1 MEDIPLSEQPYT
13 DTESLA
19 IADLSPKRDEECF
32 NFPPRD
38 GTLGGMTVEGFV
50 SKHVGYGT
58 IERYRCQ
65 VRALPHPKSTRTEA
79 DASSKNPLEAIP
91 P

>member
-1 MEDIPLSEQPYT
+1 MWTMEDIPFSEQPYT
-13 DTESLA
+13 DTGSLA

-38 GTLGGMTVEGFV
+38 GTLGGMTVEGSV
-50 SKHVGYGT
+50 SKHIVYGT

-65 VRALPHPKSTRTEA
+65 VRFFRPNVRR
-79 DASSKNPLEAIP
+79 SSVACRRP
-91 P
+91 